1 MIHIIYEMLV
11 LTQIHMNYLQ
21 DNIFGC
27 FLRSITNLY
36 FFLKTLIFFITYND
50 GKLRL

>member
-27 FLRSITNLY
+27 FLRSIINLY
-36 FFLKTLIFFITYND
+36 IFFENTNFLHNI
-50 GKLRL
+50 